1 MKIKFKDGVVGAV
14 ALLTEAQIHQDRTSP
29 PKAVKLIQAEN
40 CSEVH
45 DGDLQREISQVY
57 VGLGL

>member
-1 MKIKFKDGVVGAV
+1 MVLSELQRP
-14 ALLTEAQIHQDRTSP
+14 LLKLRHTRTELP
-29 PKAVKLIQAEN
+29 LKAVKLIQAEN

>member
-1 MKIKFKDGVVGAV
+1 MKIKFKDGVVGAPHTR
-14 ALLTEAQIHQDRTSP
+14 TELP
-29 PKAVKLIQAEN
+29 LKAVKLIQAEN